1 MKKAQIELC
10 HWSSQLCKKLQDNNK
25 VINYICKQLQQRG
38 ATWGARKT
46 TMKRT
51 FQDIFF
57 RNSFF
62 SITYLPLFSLIH
74 TICPFP
80 QFFPFFFV
88 ELTSLSQPLFWIL
101 QREEEEEKMQ
111 CAMHCVHPF
120 ILSQKIRVRN
130 KMRVLYCYL
139 HLHKEKNTYDNIWVY
154 FIDIYKCIVQV

>member
-1 MKKAQIELC
+1 MKEAQIELC
-10 HWSSQLCKKLQDNNK
+10 HWSSQLCKKLQDNNN
-25 VINYICKQLQQRG
+25 VINHICKQLKQRG

-51 FQDIFF
+51 FEDIILPNSIP
-57 RNSFF
+57 NSFF
-62 SITYLPLFSLIH
+62 SIIYVPLFFLMH

-88 ELTSLSQPLFWIL
+88 ELTWLSQLSFWIL
-101 QREEEEEKMQ
+101 EREEEEKIQ

-120 ILSQKIRVRN
+120 ILSQKNRVCN

-139 HLHKEKNTYDNIWVY
+139 HLPNEKNIHDSM
-154 FIDIYKCIVQV
+154 

>member
-10 HWSSQLCKKLQDNNK
+10 HWSSQLCKKLQDNNN
-25 VINYICKQLQQRG
+25 VINYIFKKLKQRG

-51 FQDIFF
+51 FQDIILPYSIP
-57 RNSFF
+57 NSFF
-62 SITYLPLFSLIH
+62 SITYLPLFFFMH

-101 QREEEEEKMQ
+101 EREEEKKN
-111 CAMHCVHPF
+111 CNVHCIVFIHPF
-120 ILSQKIRVRN
+120 SHKKFRVRN

-139 HLHKEKNTYDNIWVY
+139 HLHNEKNVHDSM
-154 FIDIYKCIVQV
+154 